1 VSKDA
6 DCHCGG
12 RHAWLTRHRNA
23 KPSSV
28 ISMDFCYDR
37 RIISEP
43 AQLGDMKWNLSGIR
57 YISLVSRWPYDTN
70 ACEVR
75 RETGLSRG
83 ELTTDA
89 LPCGENV
96 PAQKQT
102 IHQVEMSVDTGC
114 LDLCV
119 V

>member
-1 VSKDA
+1 MSKDA

-75 RETGLSRG
+75 REKGLSRG
-83 ELTTDA
+83 ELTTVHCRAVKTFPYKSNHASSRD
-89 LPCGENV
+89 V
-96 PAQKQT
+96 R
-102 IHQVEMSVDTGC
+102 
-114 LDLCV
+114 
-119 V
+119 